1 MLFRWR
7 QNFILLA
14 PFSHLIHLFLFRV
27 ESWWSICHFN
37 RIIAFVVLSRGIW
50 AQLLLN
56 RASEEVERAL
66 IFGRWRNYA
75 HFWNRRGR
83 GDWLYC
89 LAFWVYYCRVVYYSC
104 WVDIKTQ
111 GAFLLLLGLL
121 CMPPVFDDYWFH
133 FLISLIIW
141 EARLVHR
148 NLSVNIL
155 SKQKAGISNICCFN
169 GHLRNSILA
178 WIPLAHVICAFARRV
193 IIVQLIVG

>member
-7 QNFILLA
+7 QNFIFLA
-14 PFSHLIHLFLFRV
+14 PLGHLIHLFLFWV
-27 ESWWSICHFN
+27 KSWWSICHFN
-37 RIIAFVVLSRGIW
+37 RIIAFVVLPRGIR

-66 IFGRWRNYA
+66 TFGRRRNYA
-75 HFWNRRGR
+75 YFADRWNCS
-83 GDWLYC
+83 DWLYS
-89 LAFWVYYCRVVYYSC
+89 LAFWVYYCWVVYCSC
-104 WVDIKTQ
+104 WVDIKNQ
-111 GAFLLLLGLL
+111 GAFLFLLGLL
-121 CMPPVFDDYWFH
+121 CMPPVFHNYWIH
-133 FLISLIIW
+133 FLIPLIIW

-148 NLSVNIL
+148 TLSVNIL
-155 SKQKAGISNICCFN
+155 SEQKAWITNICCFN